1 MPLYLNIDKIKK
13 QFSKNI
19 TLTSTKTLS
28 RK

>member
-13 QFSKNI
+13 QSSKNI
-19 TLTSTKTLS
+19 TLTSTKILS